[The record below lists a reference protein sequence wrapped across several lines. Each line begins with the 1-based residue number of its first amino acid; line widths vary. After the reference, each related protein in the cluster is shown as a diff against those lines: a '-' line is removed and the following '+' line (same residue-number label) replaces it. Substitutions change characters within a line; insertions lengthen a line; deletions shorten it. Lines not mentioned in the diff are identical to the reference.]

1 MAVDVTAD
9 INGYRKPRYMSRIC
23 INFHSQRGG
32 CSAQPARSDSG
43 FIDFFQKF
51 IFHFFYIRYV

>member
-9 INGYRKPRYMSRIC
+9 INGYRKPAIRVGYVLI
-23 INFHSQRGG
+23 FTP
-32 CSAQPARSDSG
+32 SAVVVPPSPPGSDSG